1 VPGSTSL
8 ASAQLLRAVRQ
19 ASGAR
24 QTHLTFKDSEFISLM
39 LILQARPHATRVAV
53 SIDSDRIALMQIL
66 QAKGVTLVN
75 CSLFIK
81 LQLGQR

>member
-1 VPGSTSL
+1 MPGSTSL

-39 LILQARPHATRVAV
+39 LILQARPHATRVAGYRTWQSLGRYV
-53 SIDSDRIALMQIL
+53 KKSEKAL
-66 QAKGVTLVN
+66 
-75 CSLFIK
+75 
-81 LQLGQR
+81 